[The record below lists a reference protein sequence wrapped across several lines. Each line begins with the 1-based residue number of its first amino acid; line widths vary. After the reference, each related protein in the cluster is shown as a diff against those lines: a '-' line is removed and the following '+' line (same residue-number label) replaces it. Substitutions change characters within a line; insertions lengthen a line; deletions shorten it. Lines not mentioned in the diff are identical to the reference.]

1 MGLIETAQS
10 WAGHDWA
17 LASVLMVLACIAGGV
32 GVPVVFVFWGG
43 E

>member
-1 MGLIETAQS
+1 MALLETAQA

-17 LASVLMVLACIAGGV
+17 LASVLMLLAFIAGGV
-32 GVPVVFVFWGG
+32 GVPAVFVFWGG